1 MLQPFV
7 NEIESLTGCTRK
19 ENTKGIIGTAGLRNI
34 LDSLSTLE
42 RQIPTVCIG
51 GIKADNLQRVIYQSA
66 APGKQ
71 VDGVAIVSAIM
82 GASSPRSA
90 ASSLL
95 KLVHDPPTFASQRA
109 LNTLP
114 TAPSD
119 LLKSIPP
126 LVARL
131 AARKPLC
138 HNMTNLVVQNF
149 AANVALNVGGSPI
162 MSSNGNEASDLAALG
177 GSLVINMGTASP
189 DGLANY
195 TLALRAY
202 NNAGNPVLLDPV
214 GGGATAIRRSGV
226 HHLMGAGYFTII
238 KGNEA
243 EIMTVLREGAGL
255 GKTTVDAI
263 TVQHGVDSGPDSG
276 LTSDDKANI
285 VSKLATRERCVI
297 LMTGATDFVSDGQR
311 TYAISNGHEYLG
323 GVTGTGCTV
332 GTTIAAF
339 AAVER
344 EDTLL
349 AVLAGLLMYE
359 IAAERAASREHVRGP
374 GSFVPAFL
382 DELFAVR
389 EESKRGNI
397 AWIEAAK
404 IEQMKL
410 N

>member
-1 MLQPFV
+1 
-7 NEIESLTGCTRK
+7 
-19 ENTKGIIGTAGLRNI
+19 
-34 LDSLSTLE
+34 
-42 RQIPTVCIG
+42 
-51 GIKADNLQRVIYQSA
+51 
-66 APGKQ
+66 
-71 VDGVAIVSAIM
+71 
-82 GASSPRSA
+82 
-90 ASSLL
+90 
-95 KLVHDPPTFASQRA
+95 
-109 LNTLP
+109 
-114 TAPSD
+114 
-119 LLKSIPP
+119 
-126 LVARL
+126 
-131 AARKPLC
+131 
-138 HNMTNLVVQNF
+138 MTNLVVQNF

-162 MSSNGNEASDLAALG
+162 MSSDGNEASDLAALG

-195 TLALRAY
+195 TIALRAY

-214 GGGATAIRRSGV
+214 GGGATAIRRSAV
-226 HHLMGAGYFTII
+226 RHLMGAGYFTII

-243 EIMTVLREGAGL
+243 EIMTVLREGAGP
-255 GKTTVDAI
+255 GSRI
-263 TVQHGVDSGPDSG
+263 TAEAATAQHGVDSGPDSG

-285 VSKLATRERCVI
+285 VSKLAARERCVI

-311 TYAISNGHEYLG
+311 TYAISNGHAYLG

-359 IAAERAASREHVRGP
+359 IAAERAASRDDVRGP

-382 DELFAVR
+382 DELFSVR
-389 EESKRGNI
+389 EESKRGDGR
-397 AWIEAAK
+397 WIEAAK
-404 IEQMKL
+404 VRQMEL